1 MPTGPSQQNNYLF
14 KISCWNTKTKCK
26 NYLSLK
32 MKILEG
38 RQWRRSRFFIVTC
51 EHISRFVL
59 IAGFEQ
65 TNVCWAYIEKSRL
78 LTTDQ
83 VSMRYFEV
91 FMRKQNLLIIWTYIS
106 TTSVSE
112 KFQWINFYRCWFRPE
127 RWGLH
132 LKQNLCFSLH
142 RFCFLE
148 D

>member
-1 MPTGPSQQNNYLF
+1 MFLFCVLNTYNIYKKKKYCRVNLTYNTTNYLF
-14 KISCWNTKTKCK
+14 KISYWNTKTRCE

-32 MKILEG
+32 TKILE
-38 RQWRRSRFFIVTC
+38 RCLWRCSRVFIVTC
-51 EHISRFVL
+51 EHISLFVL

-106 TTSVSE
+106 TTLRVS
-112 KFQWINFYRCWFRPE
+112 
-127 RWGLH
+127 
-132 LKQNLCFSLH
+132 
-142 RFCFLE
+142 
-148 D
+148 